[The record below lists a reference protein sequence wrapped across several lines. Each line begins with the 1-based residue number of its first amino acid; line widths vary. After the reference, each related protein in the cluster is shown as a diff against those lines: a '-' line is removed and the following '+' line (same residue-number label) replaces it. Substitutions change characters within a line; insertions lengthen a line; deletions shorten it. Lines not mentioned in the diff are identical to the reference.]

1 MKISVYTSFDD
12 DPSTV
17 APTFGGQLWGQD
29 YVYAHYSGPKA
40 NGSRDFQFI

>member
-17 APTFGGQLWGQD
+17 APTFG
-29 YVYAHYSGPKA
+29 K
-40 NGSRDFQFI
+40 FINNYENMD